1 MIQKKIDSKLYKT
14 IFIDKNVTLARKL
27 WEEIKQNKTVLTE
40 AIKKTKDKFNQYDT
54 VKGLTICNQIL
65 FDYENI
71 DKSIYQELINLIY
84 SNIDI
89 ARIVVDGAS
98 NGGYSYLLVSLFNHN
113 LKLTKEQKE
122 FAVSEA
128 MNKVGTTY
136 YKKLVYDFYY
146 DDEDWID
153 HLDNFCWNI
162 INEICYYID
171 NDSSMDLY
179 FLYECTYEDLLELLN
194 DKSKVNGY
202 WNEIE
207 FCRNMKN
214 LRHLKYKEEVFKR
227 YYNSIQCNLTYN

>member
-1 MIQKKIDSKLYKT
+1 M
-14 IFIDKNVTLARKL
+14 
-27 WEEIKQNKTVLTE
+27 
-40 AIKKTKDKFNQYDT
+40 
-54 VKGLTICNQIL
+54 
-65 FDYENI
+65 
-71 DKSIYQELINLIY
+71 
-84 SNIDI
+84 
-89 ARIVVDGAS
+89 
-98 NGGYSYLLVSLFNHN
+98 LVSLFNHN

-227 YYNSIQCNLTYN
+227 YYNSI